1 MRTKLEILGTGAILF
16 IIIAA
21 GYIVYDHFADRPV
34 GSESTIAKVA
44 PAVARQPTS
53 TAVIKAPVKTYVGKT
68 KANLKLPAAVQ
79 ADDRQQVIAA
89 SQVKNE
95 LRPQTVSTVVNT
107 ETGEVQ
113 TFVKTDPYP
122 WFAVETRGELKL
134 AYGYKYNHVMH
145 DSAPVAR
152 LQVGYDV
159 VRIKAFTVGVTA
171 TVDSDSTAFAGVGLT
186 YRW

>member
-1 MRTKLEILGTGAILF
+1 MRTKLEIFGAAALVF
-16 IIIAA
+16 LIAA
-21 GYIVYDHFADRPV
+21 AAYIIYDHLADRPV

-44 PAVARQPTS
+44 PAVERQPTS
-53 TAVIKAPVKTYVGKT
+53 TAIIKVPVKTYVGKT

-79 ADDRQQVIAA
+79 SDDKQQVIGA
-89 SQVKNE
+89 SQVSSN

-113 TFVKTDPYP
+113 TYVKTDPYP

-145 DSAPVAR
+145 DSAPVGR
-152 LQVGYDV
+152 LQFGYDV
-159 VRIKAFTVGVTA
+159 VRIKTFTVGVTA
-171 TVDSDSTAFAGVGLT
+171 TADSDSTAFAGVGLT